1 MSSFTTM
8 RKHIRTFLLLSAL
21 PCIVPAAISPAFAA
35 PQQSAT
41 DASAVIEQ
49 GKFTLHKFEQPI
61 GEETYEIRR
70 DGDSLAV
77 KMDFKFTDRGSPV
90 PLSATFRAAPD
101 LTPRAFEIKGQ
112 TARPVSIDEAV
123 TIDAT
128 SNKVHFRTRDKQS
141 EIASPSGPF
150 FTIAGYAPTTMQML
164 MVRYW
169 ATHGSPALLAT
180 LPSGSVKV
188 EPRGQDTI
196 HITEKGGASERA
208 RDEKLDRFT
217 VEGLIWG
224 RETLWFDAHRNLVAV
239 ITTDAEFDHF
249 EAIRDGYE
257 SALGDFVGRAGA
269 DGMSALA
276 EISKGISG
284 SRASTI
290 AIVGGTL
297 IDGTGAAP
305 VPDAAV
311 VIHNGRIVAAG
322 PRSKVKV
329 PKHAYVVNAKGKTI
343 LPGLWDMHAHFEQVE
358 WGPIYLAA
366 GATTVRDCG
375 NEFEFITAVRDAIA
389 QGRGLG
395 PRILAAGI
403 VDGSSTY
410 TIGVER
416 VDTPEQA
423 RDWTDR
429 YHAAGFQQ
437 MKIYSSVKLEEL
449 KVVADEAH
457 RLGMTV
463 TGHIPEGLNAY
474 QAIEA
479 GQDQINHISY
489 VADIMH
495 APFPSGMSRMDKA
508 TITANLDL
516 GSDDAKKALSFL
528 KQHNTVVDPTIA
540 LFEFFT
546 ATTAKPPASFEPGV
560 NKVAPELAE
569 QLTDV
574 GPPTERSQIGEKVF
588 EKELAIIGA
597 LHRAGIPVV
606 AGTDQ
611 TVPGHSLHREMEL
624 YVQAGFTPM
633 EAIQAATIVSARAM
647 GLDKESGTVE
657 KGKRGDVIL
666 VDGNPLDDIHQLRNV
681 EYVITN
687 GIMFHTAELW
697 QSVGFKP

>member
-1 MSSFTTM
+1 M
-8 RKHIRTFLLLSAL
+8 RKQIQNLLSVVLACAL
-21 PCIVPAAISPAFAA
+21 SLAISPAV
-35 PQQSAT
+35 SAT
-41 DASAVIEQ
+41 QQPVTGDTSALVEQ
-49 GKFTLHKFEQPI
+49 GKFTLHKFEQAI
-61 GEETYEIRR
+61 GQETYEIRH

-77 KMDFKFTDRGSPV
+77 KVDFKFTDRGTPV

-112 TARPVSIDEAV
+112 TARNASIDEAV
-123 TIDAT
+123 TIDGD
-128 SNKVHFRTRDKQS
+128 KVHFRTRDKQS
-141 EIASPSGPF
+141 DLTPPAGPF
-150 FTIAGYAPTTMQML
+150 FTIAGYAPATMQML

-169 ATHGSPALLAT
+169 ATHGSPSQLAT

-188 EPRGQDTI
+188 EPRGQDAI
-196 HITEKGGASERA
+196 HITGKDGA
-208 RDEKLDRFT
+208 RDEKLDRYT
-217 VEGLIWG
+217 IEGLIWG
-224 RETLWFDAHRNLVAV
+224 RETLWFDGNHNLVAAV
-239 ITTDAEFDHF
+239 STDAEFDHF
-249 EAIRDGYE
+249 EAIREGYE
-257 SALGDFVGRAGA
+257 SALGDFVGRAGT

-276 EISKGISG
+276 ELSKGISG
-284 SRASTI
+284 SRASTL

-305 VPDAAV
+305 IPDAAV
-311 VIHNGRIVAAG
+311 VIHDGRIVAVG
-322 PRSKVKV
+322 PRSKVKI
-329 PKHAYVVNAKGKTI
+329 PKHANVVDARGKTI

-366 GATTVRDCG
+366 GVTTVRDCG
-375 NEFEFITAVRDAIA
+375 NELEFITAVRDAIA

-395 PRILAAGI
+395 PRLLLAGI
-403 VDGSSTY
+403 VDGTGTY

-423 RDWTDR
+423 RMWTDR

-437 MKIYSSVKLEEL
+437 MKIYSSVKVEEL
-449 KVVADEAH
+449 KVIADEAH

-463 TGHIPEGLNAY
+463 TGHIPEGLTAY
-474 QAIEA
+474 QAVEA
-479 GQDQINHISY
+479 GQDQINHIHY
-489 VADIMH
+489 IADIMK
-495 APFPSGMSRMDKA
+495 APLPENASRLDRFKA
-508 TITANLDL
+508 GANIDL
-516 GSDDAKKALSFL
+516 QSPEAQKAMAFL
-528 KQHNTVVDPTIA
+528 KDHHTVVDPTMA
-540 LFEFFT
+540 LMEFYT

-574 GPPTERSQIGEKVF
+574 APPTDRSEIGEKVF
-588 EKELAIIGA
+588 EKDLAIVGA

-611 TVPGHSLHREMEL
+611 TVPGHSLHREIEL

-633 EAIQAATIVSARAM
+633 EAIQAATLVPARAM
-647 GLDKESGTVE
+647 GIEKESGTVE
-657 KGKRGDVIL
+657 KGKRGDLIL
-666 VDGNPLDDIHQLRNV
+666 VNGNPLDDIHNLRNV

-687 GIMFHTAELW
+687 GTMFHTPELW

>member
-1 MSSFTTM
+1 MP
-8 RKHIRTFLLLSAL
+8 KQIRILLLAAFFACAVSILVPTALSAQQPSATSAL
-21 PCIVPAAISPAFAA
+21 V
-35 PQQSAT
+35 
-41 DASAVIEQ
+41 EQ

-61 GEETYEIRR
+61 GEETYEIRH
-70 DGDSLAV
+70 DGDSLTV
-77 KMDFKFTDRGSPV
+77 KIDFKFTDRGSPV
-90 PLSATFRAAPD
+90 PLTTTFRSAPD
-101 LTPRAFEIKGQ
+101 LTPQAFEIKGQ

-123 TIDAT
+123 TIDGG
-128 SNKVHFRTRDKQS
+128 KVHFRTRDKQS
-141 EIASPSGPF
+141 DLALPSGPF
-150 FTIAGYAPTTMQML
+150 FTIAGYAPATMQML

-169 ATHGSPALLAT
+169 ATHGSPAQLAT
-180 LPSGSVKV
+180 LPNGSVKV

-196 HITEKGGASERA
+196 RITGKDGAKDA
-208 RDEKLDRFT
+208 AKDEKLDRYT
-217 VEGLIWG
+217 IEGLIWG
-224 RETLWFDAHRNLVAV
+224 RETLWFDGNHNLVAAV
-239 ITTDAEFDHF
+239 STDAEFDHF
-249 EAIRDGYE
+249 EAIREGYE

-269 DGMSALA
+269 DGMNALA
-276 EISKGISG
+276 EISKTISG

-311 VIHNGRIVAAG
+311 VIQNGRIVAAG
-322 PRSKVKV
+322 PRSKVKI
-329 PKHAYVVNAKGKTI
+329 PKDANVVDAHGKTI

-366 GATTVRDCG
+366 GVTTVRDCG

-395 PRILAAGI
+395 PRLLLAGI

-423 RDWTDR
+423 RMWTDR

-449 KVVADEAH
+449 KIVADEAH

-474 QAIEA
+474 QAVEA
-479 GQDQINHISY
+479 GQDQINHIGY
-489 VADIMH
+489 IADIMK
-495 APFPSGMSRMDKA
+495 APLSENASRLDRFKA
-508 TITANLDL
+508 GANINLE
-516 GSDDAKKALSFL
+516 SPEAKKALTFL
-528 KQHNTVVDPTIA
+528 KDHHTVVDPTIA
-540 LFEFFT
+540 LSEFFT

-574 GPPTERSQIGEKVF
+574 APPNDRSEIGEKVF
-588 EKELAIIGA
+588 EKELAIVGA
-597 LHRAGIPVV
+597 LHRAGIPIV

-611 TVPGHSLHREMEL
+611 TVPGHSLHREIEL

-647 GLDKESGTVE
+647 GLEKESGTVE
-657 KGKRGDVIL
+657 KGKRGDLIL
-666 VDGNPLDDIHQLRNV
+666 VNGNPLEDIHQIRNV

-687 GIMFHTAELW
+687 GTMFHTAELW